1 MKGVALVLVS
11 YNCCKTLLVYNN
23 CHWGTGSCPGMLSHL
38 RLTSSWLSMTIM
50 PTTRISWCPYSSL
63 RVSCHFFVLGGV
75 GKMVNLDLPTYSIAI
90 GFTEFVIS

>member
-11 YNCCKTLLVYNN
+11 YNCCKTLLVCNN

-63 RVSCHFFVLGGV
+63 RVSCIFLSLEEWENGQLRFAYLFHSHRLHRVCH
-75 GKMVNLDLPTYSIAI
+75 
-90 GFTEFVIS
+90 